1 MEEDVSFTDIS
12 APQSS
17 TDLIAAAL
25 LLPSCFCLQLPC
37 FFCESLEISSQYHS
51 GEITK
56 IASPSFLLF
65 VLSFT
70 KTFESRDFI
79 FENHAFNLSAPDVS
93 LGCVPGAGATC
104 PCRALFGPAGRC
116 CNLCPPVLIP
126 HVTQQNKS
134 CVSRS
139 SPSHPSTAPKHSWL
153 FRLGL
158 APLSAPAWG
167 FALLFVGVSNV
178 G

>member
-25 LLPSCFCLQLPC
+25 LLPSCSCLQLPC

-70 KTFESRDFI
+70 KTFESRDFS

-104 PCRALFGPAGRC
+104 PCGALFGPAGRR
-116 CNLCPPVLIP
+116 CNLCPPVLLTSHSRTRVACRGPPPAIP
-126 HVTQQNKS
+126 AQ
-134 CVSRS
+134 
-139 SPSHPSTAPKHSWL
+139 HPSI
-153 FRLGL
+153 LGFSDW
-158 APLSAPAWG
+158 AWPLSQPQPG
-167 FALLFVGVSNV
+167 VLLCSLWV
-178 G
+178 